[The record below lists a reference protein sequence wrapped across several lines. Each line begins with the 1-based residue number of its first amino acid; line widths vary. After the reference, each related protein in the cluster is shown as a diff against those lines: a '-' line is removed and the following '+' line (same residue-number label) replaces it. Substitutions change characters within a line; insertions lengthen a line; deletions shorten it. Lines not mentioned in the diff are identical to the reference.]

1 MKIDRK
7 MRWVARILF
16 VAFSFVV
23 IRMLFEGGYGYTS
36 AGVERYVSIN
46 SSPIKYCFALIWQTF
61 IACVSFYF
69 GFMVKLEEVED
80 KGKS

>member
-7 MRWVARILF
+7 MRWVARIFF

-36 AGVERYVSIN
+36 AGESIWLVQP
-46 SSPIKYCFALIWQTF
+46 SR
-61 IACVSFYF
+61 
-69 GFMVKLEEVED
+69 
-80 KGKS
+80 